1 VGLGGHVIVTNDA
14 RIGLRGLRDGM
25 DPRLAEG
32 GGLTMVV
39 EMRSGDRGS
48 LGRCSML
55 AGTVTVEALRGRN
68 CLFGS
73 DVDGEKMLGV
83 PSCFVCESNDICDD
97 RDSDMGASSGPSIFV
112 HLFILLTLRLSFKK

>member
-1 VGLGGHVIVTNDA
+1 
-14 RIGLRGLRDGM
+14 
-25 DPRLAEG
+25 
-32 GGLTMVV
+32 MVV